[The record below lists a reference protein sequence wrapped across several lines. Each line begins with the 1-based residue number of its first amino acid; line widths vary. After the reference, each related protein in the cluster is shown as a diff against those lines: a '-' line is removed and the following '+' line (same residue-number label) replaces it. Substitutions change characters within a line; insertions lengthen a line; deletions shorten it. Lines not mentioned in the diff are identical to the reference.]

1 MFWPAKSTPFL
12 SWLRGG
18 EGLSKIPLWGGETC
32 FLANLLNLG
41 PCGGGFYCNRFEI
54 MALRGLISALCMII
68 SDLHVRA
75 QFGAA
80 LAHFGAALAHFGAAP
95 GGLRWRSAVVKNM

>member
-1 MFWPAKSTPFL
+1 MGA
-12 SWLRGG
+12 
-18 EGLSKIPLWGGETC
+18 
-32 FLANLLNLG
+32 
-41 PCGGGFYCNRFEI
+41 GFYCNRFEI

>member
-1 MFWPAKSTPFL
+1 
-12 SWLRGG
+12 
-18 EGLSKIPLWGGETC
+18 
-32 FLANLLNLG
+32 
-41 PCGGGFYCNRFEI
+41 

-80 LAHFGAALAHFGAAP
+80 LAHFGAALAHFGATLAHFGAAP